1 MIDKIYKL
9 ILVSFIFCL
18 FALEVK
24 TAYEPF
30 EIDAIKV
37 TNSLAADVNTATVT
51 QFNNI
56 NTTAVINSDTDVF
69 TSVDSD
75 GVNCVA
81 GTYLVDV
88 ILYRTS
94 NNPSNGPRT
103 NVGVE
108 ITVDGVGT
116 GSVGADGYIRSPNDG
131 APSGH
136 EEASTS
142 VSDVVVLSSVG
153 KIGFTTIQLASANT
167 EPAPAGQ
174 SILRIVR
181 VDD

>member
-1 MIDKIYKL
+1 MIDKVYKL
-9 ILVSFIFCL
+9 ILISFILCL

-30 EIDAIKV
+30 EIEAIKV
-37 TNSLAADVNTATVT
+37 TNSLAADVNTAAAT

-75 GVNCVA
+75 GVNCIA

-108 ITVDGVGT
+108 ITVNGT
-116 GSVGADGYIRSPNDG
+116 GTGTVGADGYIRSPNDG
-131 APSGH
+131 SPSGH

-142 VSDVVVLSSVG
+142 VSDVVVLSSAS
-153 KIGFTTIQLASANT
+153 KIGFTTIQLADPIVNA
-167 EPAPAGQ
+167 APAGQ
-174 SILRIVR
+174 SMMRIVR
-181 VDD
+181 IDD